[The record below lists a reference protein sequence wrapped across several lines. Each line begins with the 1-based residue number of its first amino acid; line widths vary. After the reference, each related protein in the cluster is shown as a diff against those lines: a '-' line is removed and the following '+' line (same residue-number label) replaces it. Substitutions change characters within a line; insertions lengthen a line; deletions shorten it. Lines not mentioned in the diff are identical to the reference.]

1 MEKNNR
7 KSINDKLC
15 KYTYSKNEHDYI
27 EVCEWTNG
35 EGYDITLSTHNNE
48 KNISLSDGEL
58 DAIDYLIKSLRY
70 AD

>member
-1 MEKNNR
+1 MEKSNR
-7 KSINDKLC
+7 KSISDKLS
-15 KYTYSKNEHDYI
+15 KYTYSSYEHDFI

-35 EGYDITLSTHNNE
+35 EGYDITLSTHNSE